1 MPGPA
6 ERTRGSRAS
15 ALLAFPKRCIAFT
28 HGGEERGSEPALLT
42 ALLLVL
48 GSDSHCDGGVQGN
61 RGDRNLG
68 ILRNKQ
74 LRLPDPDRRGG
85 SEREDCAGQ
94 PRAGS
99 VQRSGEEGGRTHTQV
114 DEYEIPSPVL
124 LGRLQFVRL
133 EKRRYWV
140 EDNWFCRSV
149 SVRTPGGDTHSFPCY
164 RWLVGDVTIE
174 LREGQAKKLCDD
186 SLPEFLAHR
195 KRELQERQQIYK
207 WLAWEPDIP
216 KCIDAKTEKELP
228 QDVRFD
234 NEKQGDFV
242 GSLHYAL
249 LELSLKKLVINFGK
263 SWDTLEDFKR
273 IFWKL
278 KSPVAEYV
286 MAHWKEDWFFGF
298 QFLNGSNPGMI
309 QQCRK
314 LPRNFPVSADMV
326 QASLLAGTTLSKE
339 MKAGNIYLMDY
350 AILDGLPANVI
361 RGKQQHLAAPLCLL
375 YEHPDKGLLPLA
387 IQLGQTPGSSTPV
400 FLPSDPPLAWLLSK
414 IWVRNSDFQIFQI
427 LTHLLRTHLVM
438 EVFCVATLRQLP
450 AVHPV
455 YKLLIPHLRYTLE
468 INTRARSQLISN
480 NGIFKRVSSTG
491 GSALLLLSQ
500 REFKILSYESL
511 QPRLDFQRRGV
522 TKLRDYFYRE
532 DSLMLWDT
540 IQSYV
545 SGLVSLYYSSDAEVT
560 QDSELQLW
568 IRDITEEGFRD
579 VPQFGLSSELRSR
592 KELVT
597 LLSVVIFTASV
608 QHAAANNGQFDW
620 CAWVPNTPCTMRLPP
635 PTCKGSVTMEMIM
648 ETLPDISQSCVEM
661 AITWH
666 LGRAQPDAIPLG
678 RHTEEY
684 FTEEAAQAEIRKF
697 NETLKEIEQKI
708 EERNQSLELKYE
720 YLKPSRIENS
730 ITI

>member
-1 MPGPA
+1 MAVYKVTVATGTSEYSGTNNYVYLTLIGEA
-6 ERTRGSRAS
+6 GQSERTVLDNPGLDLCRGA
-15 ALLAFPKRCIAFT
+15 
-28 HGGEERGSEPALLT
+28 
-42 ALLLVL
+42 
-48 GSDSHCDGGVQGN
+48 
-61 RGDRNLG
+61 
-68 ILRNKQ
+68 
-74 LRLPDPDRRGG
+74 
-85 SEREDCAGQ
+85 
-94 PRAGS
+94 
-99 VQRSGEEGGRTHTQV
+99 V

>member
-1 MPGPA
+1 MAVYKVTVATGTSEYSGTNNYVYLTLIGEA
-6 ERTRGSRAS
+6 GQSERT
-15 ALLAFPKRCIAFT
+15 
-28 HGGEERGSEPALLT
+28 
-42 ALLLVL
+42 VL
-48 GSDSHCDGGVQGN
+48 DNPGLDLCV
-61 RGDRNLG
+61 
-68 ILRNKQ
+68 
-74 LRLPDPDRRGG
+74 
-85 SEREDCAGQ
+85 C
-94 PRAGS
+94 
-99 VQRSGEEGGRTHTQV
+99 VV
-114 DEYEIPSPVL
+114 DEYEIPSPVC
-124 LGRLQFVRL
+124 LGGPCDSVFAL
-133 EKRRYWV
+133 EKLRYWV
-140 EDNWFCRSV
+140 EDNWFCRF
-149 SVRTPGGDTHSFPCY
+149 VRVQTPGGDTHSFPCY

-174 LREGQAKKLCDD
+174 LREGPAKKLCDD
-186 SLPEFLAHR
+186 SLPEFRSHR
-195 KRELQERQQIYK
+195 KRELQERQQIYR

-216 KCIDAKTEKELP
+216 KCINVKTEKELP

-273 IFWKL
+273 IFWRL

-286 MAHWKEDWFFGF
+286 MDHWKEDSFFGF
-298 QFLNGSNPGMI
+298 QFLNGSNPAMI

-326 QASLLAGTTLSKE
+326 QASLRAGTTLSKE

-375 YEHPDKGLLPLA
+375 YEHPDKGLIPLA
-387 IQLGQTPGSSTPV
+387 IQLGQTPGPGSPV

-450 AVHPV
+450 TVHPV
-455 YKLLIPHLRYTLE
+455 YKLLAPHLRYTLE
-468 INTRARSQLISN
+468 INTRARSQLISDD
-480 NGIFKRVSSTG
+480 GIFKRVRSTG
-491 GSALLLLSQ
+491 GRALLLLSQ
-500 REFKILSYESL
+500 REFQTLSYKSL
-511 QPRLDFQRRGV
+511 QPLLDFQRRGV
-522 TKLRDYFYRE
+522 MKLRDYFYRE
-532 DSLMLWDT
+532 DSLMLWDA

-545 SGLVSLYYSSDAEVT
+545 SGLVSLYYSSDSDVT

-568 IRDITEEGFRD
+568 IRDVTEEGFGD
-579 VPQFGLSSELRSR
+579 TPKFGLSSELRSR

-597 LLSVVIFTASV
+597 LLSVVIFTATV
-608 QHAAANNGQFDW
+608 QHAATNNGQFDW

-684 FTEEAAQAEIRKF
+684 FTEEAAQAEIHKF
-697 NETLKEIEQKI
+697 NETLNEIEQKI
-708 EERNQSLELKYE
+708 EERNLGLELKYE